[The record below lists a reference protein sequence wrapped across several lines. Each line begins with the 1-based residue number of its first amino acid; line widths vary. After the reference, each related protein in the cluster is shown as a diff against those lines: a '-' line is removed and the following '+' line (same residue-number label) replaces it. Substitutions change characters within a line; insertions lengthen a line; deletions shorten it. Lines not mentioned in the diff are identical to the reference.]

1 MLILVTRNQY
11 LACVIEIKKTEYNK
25 AFTTN

>member
-1 MLILVTRNQY
+1 MLILLARYQY
-11 LACVIEIKKTEYNK
+11 LACIIEIKKTEYNK